1 MPPTQTTAPRMCRAR
16 ASAVMASF
24 SGWCQAV
31 VSELFD
37 LMLRSARSA
46 RLEAWAA
53 SPSFET
59 RSFGPLLRMRLECV
73 VDFPWRISS
82 ETSGDFFDLAAR
94 GRADHR
100 LAHRGAVDDLFG
112 WNGEGRSACGGARER
127 LEGGAHDVELV
138 GVPGLCRALHRLEL
152 ADAELARA

>member
-1 MPPTQTTAPRMCRAR
+1 
-16 ASAVMASF
+16 
-24 SGWCQAV
+24 
-31 VSELFD
+31 
-37 LMLRSARSA
+37 MLRSARSA

-152 ADAELARA
+152 ADAELARAPLFRRGAGDMGDTLDPLPSLGAEHLEGKARAGR